1 MRRIDDPPKPCAARN
16 FLESAF
22 AAPVIS
28 DQHIDQDYQKQG
40 SQLFGDDLQNPNHG
54 IGPLSGSP
62 TLPPNKQKSQIDC
75 PKKGIVTIPY

>member
-1 MRRIDDPPKPCAARN
+1 MRRIDDRPKHCAARN

-62 TLPPNKQKSQIDC
+62 TLPLTNRKVKLTVR
-75 PKKGIVTIPY
+75 KKE